1 MRSLRLATF
10 FLMALAL
17 VAADAGAQVV
27 INGTPM
33 DLQLPGMG
41 PRQAKTGTGRIRGR
55 VVSADTGV
63 PVRRAQVR
71 ISGNDVGSKTSL
83 TDGEGRYEFRDLPA
97 GRFSLSAQKPGYM
110 TVSYGQTRPFESGKA
125 IELAD
130 AQVMD
135 KAEISMPRGSVVS
148 GRIVDEFGEEPVGP
162 APALSDAAIA
172 ISTMAMSPPRNVALT

>member
-1 MRSLRLATF
+1 
-10 FLMALAL
+10 MALAL
-17 VAADAGAQVV
+17 AAGEAGAQVV
-27 INGTPM
+27 INGSPM

-71 ISGNDVGSKTSL
+71 ISGSDIGSKTAL

-97 GRFSLSAQKPGYM
+97 GRFNVSAQKPGYM
-110 TVSYGQTRPFESGKA
+110 TVSYGQTRPFESGKT

-135 KAEISMPRGSVVS
+135 KAEISMPR
-148 GRIVDEFGEEPVGP
+148 
-162 APALSDAAIA
+162 
-172 ISTMAMSPPRNVALT
+172 